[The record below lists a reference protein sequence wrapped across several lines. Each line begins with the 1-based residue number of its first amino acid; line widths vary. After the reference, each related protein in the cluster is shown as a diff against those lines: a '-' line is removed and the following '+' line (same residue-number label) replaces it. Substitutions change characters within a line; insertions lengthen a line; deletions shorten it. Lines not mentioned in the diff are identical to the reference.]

1 MRSQRISLSYSNL
14 KRNIV
19 STVNLRCPLK
29 LKTIALHARNAEYN
43 PRRFAAVVMRLR
55 EPKTTALVFASGK
68 MVCTGAKN
76 EEASRTASRKYARI
90 IQKLGFPVSFS
101 SFTIQNIVG
110 SSDVGFPIDLEL
122 IANKHNAY
130 CSYEPEVFPGLVYR
144 MMDPKIV
151 LLIFVS
157 GKLVLTGAKKKSD
170 IDTAFKKIYPVLID
184 ARKRQIDT
192 L

>member
-1 MRSQRISLSYSNL
+1 
-14 KRNIV
+14 
-19 STVNLRCPLK
+19 
-29 LKTIALHARNAEYN
+29 
-43 PRRFAAVVMRLR
+43 MRLR

-76 EEASRTASRKYARI
+76 EEASRTAARKYARI

-101 SFTIQNIVG
+101 NFTIQNIVG

-122 IANKHNAY
+122 ISNKHSAY

-157 GKLVLTGAKKKSD
+157 GKLVLTGAKKKAD

-184 ARKRQIDT
+184 ARKKQIDT